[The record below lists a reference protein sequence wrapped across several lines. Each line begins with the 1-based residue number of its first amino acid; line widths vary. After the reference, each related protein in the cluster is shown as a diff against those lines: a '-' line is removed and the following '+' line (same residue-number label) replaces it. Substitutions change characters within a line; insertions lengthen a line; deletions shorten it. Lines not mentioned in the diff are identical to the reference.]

1 MDAYPNWLKFHLG
14 INRYELYSRRSPA
27 VEALLCDLGAQKITS
42 VGRCP
47 RCAFLWGRPA
57 GPGKPRSVRLA
68 KHHCLGDLRPPLST
82 LRHLK
87 ALRAGTPKGLL
98 LLSPDE

>member
-47 RCAFLWGRPA
+47 RCAFQWGRPA
-57 GPGKPRSVRLA
+57 GPGKPRSTRLA
-68 KHHCLGDLRPPLST
+68 EHHCPGGLRPLLST

-87 ALRAGTPKGLL
+87 ALRAGTPEGHL

>member
-42 VGRCP
+42 VGRCS
-47 RCAFLWGRPA
+47 RCAFQWGRPA
-57 GPGKPRSVRLA
+57 RPGKPRSL
-68 KHHCLGDLRPPLST
+68 CLCCPGGLRPPLST

-87 ALRAGTPKGLL
+87 ALRAGTPEGCL
-98 LLSPDE
+98 LLSPEE